1 VCAPK
6 APRVSSRRLVQSQ
19 RYNITLAM
27 FHMTTHERALPQ
39 HAHADAPAAGPGV
52 EEARLS
58 ALGASAG
65 ARLSVAAAL
74 LVALWAGAYWAL
86 H

>member
-1 VCAPK
+1 M
-6 APRVSSRRLVQSQ
+6 SD
-19 RYNITLAM
+19 
-27 FHMTTHERALPQ
+27 MTTHERALPQ
-39 HAHADAPAAGPGV
+39 HTHADAPIAGAK
-52 EEARLS
+52 ETRLS

-65 ARLSVAAAL
+65 ARLGVAALL